1 MQVSVTTDP
10 LNVVGRT
17 LAGRFL
23 VERLVGNGRIGP
35 LYRGTQDG
43 GDPAEVAIR
52 FLHLENLVA
61 PERLSLFVER
71 FRDRIHGASKTLNA
85 DAQVARAIGSGTTA
99 GEDGNLVYTVLE
111 WFEGRSLAVELED
124 RRGQGMRGR
133 SLREVVDLLTP
144 AAEALAYA
152 HDLGLFH
159 GDITPGALFH
169 APTLRILDFGI
180 AHTIRDLARELDA
193 VARTDLLVSRGY
205 AAPEQLDGKHG
216 GGPPTDVYSLA
227 LVLLEMLTD
236 RPARTGTSPPSL
248 AGLELGPKLAILERA
263 LAPAPA
269 ERFQNAGELW
279 DAMTSDM
286 RASAPALTVVPADPS
301 AAPTESPASS
311 SRWAPEVRTSPTIRA
326 VLPSMRPPAAASP
339 EATEVPSMRPAVPSA
354 GPGVP
359 SAPPV
364 EAALPSMRPQATT
377 LPGDAETFFEVLPP
391 PHLLAAIQEAIA
403 GPPPPEAAPPAAP
416 PVRQDAAIPALEAR
430 REAAWREHTRRQTT
444 AVIVVVIVAVGVI
457 LLMAA
462 LSVWFVTRSR
472 SSLVL
477 PMGQPEKS
485 RKEAGSAHFV

>member
-52 FLHLENLVA
+52 FLHIEKLVA

-71 FRDRIHGASKTLNA
+71 FRDRIHSASKTLTG

-99 GEDGNLVYTVLE
+99 GEEGNLVYTVLE
-111 WFEGRSLAVELED
+111 WFEGHSLAVELDD
-124 RRGQGMRGR
+124 RRGQRMRGR
-133 SLREVVDLLTP
+133 SLREVVEQLTP
-144 AAEALAYA
+144 VAEALAYA

-193 VARTDLLVSRGY
+193 VARTDLLVSRAY

-216 GGPPTDVYSLA
+216 GGPATDVYSLA

-248 AGLELGPKLAILERA
+248 AGLEMGPKLAILERA

-269 ERFQNAGELW
+269 ERFQSAGELW

-286 RASAPALTVVPADPS
+286 GASAPALTVVPAALSVSPS
-301 AAPTESPASS
+301 SRPTSP
-311 SRWAPEVRTSPTIRA
+311 SRWAPEVRTSPTMRV

-339 EATEVPSMRPAVPSA
+339 EATEVPTMRPAEDVPS
-354 GPGVP
+354 
-359 SAPPV
+359 
-364 EAALPSMRPQATT
+364 SMRPQATT

-403 GPPPPEAAPPAAP
+403 GPPPPEAPPP
-416 PVRQDAAIPALEAR
+416 TVTPRPMEPTIPALEAR
-430 REAAWREHTRRQTT
+430 READWREHTRRQTT
-444 AVIVVVIVAVGVI
+444 AVMVVVIVAVGVV
-457 LLMAA
+457 LLIAI
-462 LSVWFVTRSR
+462 LSVWFVAHSR

-477 PMGQPEKS
+477 PVDGPEKS
-485 RKEAGSAHFV
+485 RKEAGLIDFV

>member
-52 FLHLENLVA
+52 FLNLEKLVA

-71 FRDRIHGASKTLNA
+71 FRERIHGASKVLSA
-85 DAQVARAIGSGTTA
+85 DTQVARAIGSGTTA
-99 GEDGNLVYTVLE
+99 GEEGNLVYTVLE
-111 WFEGRSLAVELED
+111 WFEGQSLAMELED

-133 SLREVVDLLTP
+133 SLREVIDLLTP

-193 VARTDLLVSRGY
+193 VAKTDPLVSRAY

-216 GGPPTDVYSLA
+216 GGPATDVYSLA
-227 LVLLEMLTD
+227 LVLLEMLRD

-263 LAPAPA
+263 LAPSPS
-269 ERFQNAGELW
+269 ERFQTAGELW

-286 RASAPALTVVPADPS
+286 RASAPALTIGPGNPNADPS
-301 AAPTESPASS
+301 ATRTERPPSS
-311 SRWAPEVRTSPTIRA
+311 SRWAPEVRTSPTVRA
-326 VLPSMRPPAAASP
+326 VLPSMRPPADAAP
-339 EATEVPSMRPAVPSA
+339 EATEV
-354 GPGVP
+354 
-359 SAPPV
+359 
-364 EAALPSMRPQATT
+364 PSMRPQATT

-403 GPPPPEAAPPAAP
+403 GPRPPEAPALAAP
-416 PVRQDAAIPALEAR
+416 QPPQPAIPALEAR
-430 REAAWREHTRRQTT
+430 READWREHTRRQTT
-444 AVIVVVIVAVGVI
+444 AVMVVVVVAVGVV
-457 LLMAA
+457 LLIAA

-477 PMGQPEKS
+477 PMDLG
-485 RKEAGSAHFV
+485 RKEAGFIDFV